1 MLLLLAV
8 LSCLTACGK
17 GSKTEQM
24 DASSDATSQ
33 KEESV
38 MNQSGQSKENTNIL
52 VAYFSCTGT
61 TKPLA
66 EYVAEYLNAD
76 LYEIKAETPYTSE
89 DLDYNASGSRANKEQ
104 DDASARPAISGKVED
119 MDKYQ
124 TVVIAYP
131 IWWGQ
136 APRII
141 SAFLESYDFMG
152 KTIVPFCT
160 SHSSG
165 IGSSD
170 TNLHSLVDGGTEW
183 KDGKR
188 FAAGASEKE
197 ITEWLSGLG
206 QVFPVKKSS
215 S

>member
-1 MLLLLAV
+1 MKRLYSMLLLIAV

-17 GSKTEQM
+17 GSQTEQT
-24 DASSDATSQ
+24 DANSGTTNQ

-124 TVVIAYP
+124 TVLLAYDGVI
-131 IWWGQ
+131 
-136 APRII
+136 
-141 SAFLESYDFMG
+141 
-152 KTIVPFCT
+152 
-160 SHSSG
+160 
-165 IGSSD
+165 IGL
-170 TNLHSLVDGGTEW
+170 N
-183 KDGKR
+183 
-188 FAAGASEKE
+188 
-197 ITEWLSGLG
+197 
-206 QVFPVKKSS
+206 
-215 S
+215 